1 MPTVQQLTPPGTVI
15 RLEGAFDCAA
25 ARRLH
30 ALVDGVPEGATLTLD
45 FREVRLF
52 HDSAIASLADALA
65 RHPQAQ
71 LVGLSQHQYR
81 LLRYVNEQLSDP
93 R

>member
-1 MPTVQQLTPPGTVI
+1 MPITQLSAPAGTVI

-25 ARRLH
+25 ATRLH
-30 ALVDGVPEGATLTLD
+30 ALVDDVADGAKLTLD

-65 RHPQAQ
+65 RHPDAR

-81 LLRYVNEQLSDP
+81 LLRYVNEHVSDRP
-93 R
+93 